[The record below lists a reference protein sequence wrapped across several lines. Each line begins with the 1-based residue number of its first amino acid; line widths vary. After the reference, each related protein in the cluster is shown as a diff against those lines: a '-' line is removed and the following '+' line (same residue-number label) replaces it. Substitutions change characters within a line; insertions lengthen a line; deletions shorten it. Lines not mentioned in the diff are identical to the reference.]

1 MAAFGDVPERYQ
13 ENVRPVLDLVDELRK
28 IGVQQDLPIPQI
40 AVMGDQS
47 SGKSSV
53 LEAISGIP
61 FPRGAGLVTRCATQL
76 SMSKGPEWS
85 AELRAK
91 DERTTVKNKEG
102 LAKEIENLTNKLCGG
117 EDNVIWTED
126 AIEIKLVAPDVP
138 DLTIIDLPG
147 IVRSK
152 IEGQADSIIENVD
165 ALLNKYLEDK
175 RTVILAVIPAN
186 QDIATNDILRRAE
199 KVDPSRSRTM
209 GVLTKPDLVDKGGEQ
224 DVIAVLANRMVEL
237 KHGFVMVKNRGQ
249 DDLNKK
255 LTIEQARENET
266 NWFKGAGSLYAKD
279 GNRVGVDEI
288 SNALTDLLVSQIYA
302 DLPDIRNEIVNN
314 LQRAEDGL
322 LALGLPPPES
332 PNGCRAV
339 VADLIRSWAESM
351 RKISIKADYSEIE
364 VKDEGDED
372 DMLRL
377 VLYERRMRKTFAAQ
391 VQASRP
397 GFDGEHDEFKV
408 KVIKVKGDG
417 HGAKKGDILEG
428 WSWNKKKSITKVGE
442 KTKSSDYDVEIFEL
456 TKYFRGDLAEKI
468 EIRRGREL
476 PGFMN
481 FDVFTG
487 LVGEYISCWRGFAG
501 DFREKMLNA
510 MEAAAVFIVDKHV
523 VHMPTLAGEM
533 KKRIHSGL
541 QAADKKAGD
550 RLEELLQGELLPSTE
565 NHYLWDTLNKIRND
579 RMVAKIDALGEDE
592 KLPKAAVIAMLKSD
606 IGNSSNESQEVQD
619 MIDLLAAYW
628 KLAAKRYIDVV
639 GMIVH
644 SEFTSAAL
652 IKGLE
657 RSLSQAFM
665 AAEDSYLQRCFQES
679 SSEQERRRAELQA
692 TAKRMRDA
700 NDCINKQDFLE
711 RMPQQ
716 ASPLSADHGESESKG
731 PSA

>member
-1 MAAFGDVPERYQ
+1 MAAFEDVPERYQ
-13 ENVRPVLDLVDELRK
+13 ENVRPVLDLVDDLRK

-91 DERTTVKNKEG
+91 DERTTVKNKED

-117 EDNVIWTED
+117 DDKVIWTED

-152 IEGQADSIIENVD
+152 IQGQADSIIENVD

-249 DDLNKK
+249 DDLNKE
-255 LTIEQARENET
+255 LTIEQARKNET
-266 NWFKGAGSLYAKD
+266 NWFKGAGSLYAED
-279 GNRVGVDEI
+279 GNRVGVDAL

-322 LALGLPPPES
+322 LALGLEPPES
-332 PNGCRAV
+332 PSGCRAV
-339 VADLIRSWAESM
+339 VADLIRSWAESL
-351 RKISIKADYSEIE
+351 RKISIKADYLEIE
-364 VKDEGDED
+364 VKDKGDED

-377 VLYERRMRKTFAAQ
+377 VLYERRMRKIFAAQ

-397 GFDGEHDEFKV
+397 GFDGEHDEFKI
-408 KVIKVKGDG
+408 KVIEGKRG
-417 HGAKKGDILEG
+417 HDHAKDDILEER
-428 WSWNKKKSITKVGE
+428 KLDEPRSITKIGDKVTYADCDGE
-442 KTKSSDYDVEIFEL
+442 VFEL

-501 DFREKMLNA
+501 DFREKILNA

-533 KKRIHSGL
+533 KKRIRSGL
-541 QAADKKAGD
+541 QAADKKAD
-550 RLEELLQGELLPSTE
+550 LRLEELLQGELLPSTE

-592 KLPKAAVIAMLKSD
+592 KLPKAVVVAMLKSD

-628 KLAAKRYIDVV
+628 KLAAKRYIDEV

-657 RSLSQAFM
+657 SSLSQAFM
-665 AAEDSYLQRCFQES
+665 AAEDIYLQRCFQQT
-679 SSEQERRRAELQA
+679 SEQERRRAKLQA
-692 TAKRMRDA
+692 TAKRMRAA
-700 NDCINKQDFLE
+700 NDRINKQDFLE